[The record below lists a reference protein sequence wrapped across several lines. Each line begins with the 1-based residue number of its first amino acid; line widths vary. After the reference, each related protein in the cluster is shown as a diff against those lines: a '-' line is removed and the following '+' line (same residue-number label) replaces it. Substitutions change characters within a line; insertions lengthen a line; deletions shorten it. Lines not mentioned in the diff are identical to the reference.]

1 MNEAKLEKQK
11 QNLVEL
17 GVMDPSD
24 TLVDYLQASYVER
37 LAGKMG
43 PWKQGG
49 AYFTEERLIVLT
61 GLLADNIVVPYRN
74 IRELGKCSQLLVPI
88 SITITYEEMETGKL
102 VTDKIS
108 MMKRDKWIDF
118 MAQKAGI

>member
-37 LAGKMG
+37 LVGKMG
-43 PWKQGG
+43 PWKQGW

-88 SITITYEEMETGKL
+88 GITITYEEMETGKL

-118 MAQKAGI
+118 MAQ

>member
-37 LAGKMG
+37 L
-43 PWKQGG
+43 
-49 AYFTEERLIVLT
+49 IVLT

-88 SITITYEEMETGKL
+88 GITITYEEMETGKL

>member
-37 LAGKMG
+37 LVGKMG
-43 PWKQGG
+43 PWKQGW
-49 AYFTEERLIVLT
+49 AYFTEERLIGLT
-61 GLLADNIVVPYRN
+61 GLLADAIVGPSRTS
-74 IRELGKCSQLLVPI
+74 RALGTCSQLLVPI
-88 SITITYEEMETGKL
+88 GITITYEEMETGKL